1 MPAGRARWGRREW
14 NVRRAVLRLAWS
26 RQNRGYPFGLV
37 QVMTNDN
44 EASILSASF
53 FVMKFEVMARFLWCH
68 LFILNVSLDNVDCDE
83 GACQYG
89 AEHDEETSILVM
101 TPPLKRRGLLRTC
114 TDGVSSH
121 TVEAFPFS
129 QRGGL
134 RCSVQANG
142 TLGIR

>member
-1 MPAGRARWGRREW
+1 MES
-14 NVRRAVLRLAWS
+14 VRTLSGGHVISPVRL
-26 RQNRGYPFGLV
+26 
-37 QVMTNDN
+37 
-44 EASILSASF
+44 
-53 FVMKFEVMARFLWCH
+53 H
-68 LFILNVSLDNVDCDE
+68 LSLDIGQFVGIDDF
-83 GACQYG
+83 
-89 AEHDEETSILVM
+89 VM